1 MKVLRYF
8 NKFIVSLILLAVI
21 VVAVTFAVSNRFM
34 VSFSLWPLPFEP
46 SLQVG
51 ATVLAA
57 FALGL
62 IVGTGLMAFSRFR
75 SRRQARSSE
84 RRAETLEKVA
94 KEASAALPA
103 PVAAAPRSIFRRV
116 AGGQ

>member
-1 MKVLRYF
+1 MKILRYL
-8 NKFIVSLILLAVI
+8 NKFIVSLVLLAVI
-21 VVAVTFAVSNRFM
+21 LVAVTFAVSNRFA
-34 VSFSLWPLPFEP
+34 VTFSLWPLPFEP

-62 IVGTGLMAFSRFR
+62 IVGTGLMAMSRFR

-84 RRAETLEKVA
+84 RRAENLEKVVN
-94 KEASAALPA
+94 ETSAALPA
-103 PVAAAPRSIFRRV
+103 PVAAAPRSIFRRA
-116 AGGQ
+116 AGG